1 MLLKKASVAQA
12 VDRLSAPFHLVEL
25 AGVDAFA
32 VRAFICHGEVPWHK
46 HMDQDESF
54 LVWRGQI
61 EMHSQWGNLLLST
74 GDLIVVPKG
83 VGHRSSAGQPAVV
96 LQMELSVMADRRN
109 GERRLPGWESGA
121 TLPKASLP
129 SLTSRP
135 DPPAGCR
142 ELARLDD
149 FSIRQ
154 AILQGEYPWHL
165 HRNESE
171 LYYVH
176 EGALMLDTME
186 GSLDLAAGEMATVP
200 KNVLHRPMA
209 ASPCI
214 VVTVSQ
220 STLRWEGDD

>member
-1 MLLKKASVAQA
+1 
-12 VDRLSAPFHLVEL
+12 
-25 AGVDAFA
+25 
-32 VRAFICHGEVPWHK
+32 
-46 HMDQDESF
+46 
-54 LVWRGQI
+54 
-61 EMHSQWGNLLLST
+61 
-74 GDLIVVPKG
+74 
-83 VGHRSSAGQPAVV
+83 
-96 LQMELSVMADRRN
+96 MADRRN

-121 TLPKASLP
+121 SLPKASLP

-142 ELARLDD
+142 ELAHLDD

-176 EGALMLDTME
+176 EGALRLDTME
-186 GSLDLAAGEMATVP
+186 ESLDLAAGEMATVP
-200 KNVLHRPMA
+200 KNVLHRPVA

-214 VVTVSQ
+214 AVTLSQ
-220 STLRWEGDD
+220 STLRWEGDS